1 MSNRNKRKRYSRKRR
16 KRIFAIEIIVLVCL
30 SVVLFGAIWFTH
42 KMSLINHT
50 ELDTSR
56 LYTSDQV
63 NNNTETASGDV
74 SETTQTQD
82 LTGIDV
88 IALVGLD
95 TRPDE
100 EDVNNSD
107 TMIICV
113 INHNKKEIRLCS
125 LYRDTYLNVIND
137 YYGNPDY
144 YTKANAAYNYGGA
157 EQFLSMLNLN
167 LDLNITEYM
176 TVDFKALAEVV
187 DLLGGLD
194 IDMTKE
200 EVGHVNNYNVETSA
214 ACGVEY
220 EALEYPDDP
229 NFDGAI
235 TETFHCNGTQ
245 AVSYA
250 RIRYTSGNDFRR
262 ASRQREVLTL
272 IKQKAQAADIGTID
286 SVLNAVLPD
295 ITTNID
301 NMKLISVITSA
312 VTYGMGTDTQAG
324 FPFVHVED
332 DGSRTGDDV
341 VLPVTL
347 AYNVQRLHEFLFPD
361 EEYSPSETVLSYSQ
375 HISDVCGYTS
385 DDIEWASQIEDGAA
399 LDGISYE
406 DYVATVNNNS
416 DDTSGDSGTE
426 NS

>member
-1 MSNRNKRKRYSRKRR
+1 MSNRNKKRYSRKRR
-16 KRIFAIEIIVLVCL
+16 KRVFIIEMIVLVCL
-30 SVVLFGAIWFTH
+30 TVVLLGAIWFTH

-50 ELDTSR
+50 DLDTSR

-63 NNNTETASGDV
+63 NTNTASGDV
-74 SETTQTQD
+74 TQTQK
-82 LTGIDV
+82 LSGIDV

-95 TRPDE
+95 TRPEE

-107 TMIICV
+107 TMMICV
-113 INHNKKEIRLCS
+113 LDHNTQSIRLCS

-137 YYGNPDY
+137 YYGNPNY
-144 YTKANAAYNYGGA
+144 YTKANAAYNYGGP

-167 LDLNITEYM
+167 LDLNVTEFM

-200 EVGHVNNYNVETSA
+200 EVGHVNNYNVETSK

-220 EALEYPDDP
+220 QELEYPDDP

-235 TETFHCNGTQ
+235 THTFHCNGTQ

-272 IKQKAQAADIGTID
+272 IKAKAQAAGIGTID
-286 SVLNAVLPD
+286 SILNAVLPD
-295 ITTNID
+295 VTTNVD
-301 NMKLISVITSA
+301 NMKLVSILTSVVS
-312 VTYGMGTDTQAG
+312 YSMSSDDQAG

-332 DGSRTGDDV
+332 DGTLTGDDV

-347 AYNVQRLHEFLFPD
+347 EYNVQKLHEFLFPG
-361 EEYSPSETVLSYSQ
+361 EEYYPSATVQEYSN
-375 HISDVCGYTS
+375 HITELTGYGSEDV
-385 DDIEWASQIEDGAA
+385 EWASNIEDNAA

-406 DYVATVNNNS
+406 DYVAKMNEQNQEQQ
-416 DDTSGDSGTE
+416 DQE
-426 NS
+426 QW